1 MNLTS
6 TDALILLAY
15 CVLVLV
21 IGIALRHSVKTSR
34 DFLLAGRSLP
44 AWLCGLAFI
53 AVSLGAPEVIGM
65 GALGA
70 RFGLRALLFCTIGVI
85 PAMLIA
91 GLFMMPVYY
100 GSGARS
106 VPDYLRL
113 RFDRKTAAFHAALF
127 AAMTILS
134 TAISMC
140 VLAWIVRV
148 LHLFDELF
156 YSLGWP
162 QEWIFTFSIVLS
174 AAVVLAYVLLHGLAG
189 AMYTQA
195 AQFFVLV
202 AGLLPV
208 VLLGFRKVGGWSGL
222 KSSLTATD
230 PGLLHSWTGGSQSGA
245 NPMGVGAFGVV
256 AGLCFVL
263 GAGYWCVDFRVIQT
277 ALAAKDLESARRA
290 PLLAAIPSVFLPL
303 LLVLPGLIAV
313 GLPTPHT
320 TFVVREQG
328 GVIFHEVN
336 VVPRAEEQGRGLV
349 PARVNAA
356 NGTLLLD
363 TAGHPLLDYDRA
375 TPNMIA
381 HLLPAGLLGLGLAA
395 LLASFMSGIA
405 GNVTAFNTVFAFDIY
420 PSFLRKEGSDSHL
433 LAVGRWATAGGLLL
447 SIAVAY
453 ALARAGNLPDVLVLA
468 FSVVNAPLLAVVP
481 LGMLWRRATGHGAFT
496 GLIAGAAVAMLHHGL
511 TLPAVPHTGF
521 HDGSIALLH
530 PSSGAITR
538 SFHGAIFACVASL
551 VAAVLVSLFTQAH
564 RETELVGL
572 VHSLTKKSPHA
583 HIAWWKRPEALAVAI
598 LAVAVGLN
606 IFFA

>member
-15 CVLVLV
+15 CVFVLV

-70 RFGLRALLFCTIGVI
+70 RFGLRAVLFCTIGVI

-91 GLFMMPVYY
+91 GLFMMPLYY

-106 VPDYLRL
+106 VPEYLRL
-113 RFDRKTAAFHAALF
+113 RFDRKTAALHAVLF
-127 AAMTILS
+127 AVMTILS

-140 VLAWIVRV
+140 VLAWVVRA

-174 AAVVLAYVLLHGLAG
+174 AAVVLAYVLLRGLAG

-222 KSSLTATD
+222 KASLTATD

-245 NPMGVGAFGVV
+245 NPMGVGAYGVV

-277 ALAAKDLESARRA
+277 ALAAKGLESARRA
-290 PLLAAIPSVFLPL
+290 PLFAAIPSVFLPL

-356 NGTLLLD
+356 TGTLLLD

-405 GNVTAFNTVFAFDIY
+405 GNVTAFNTVFTCDIY
-420 PSFLRKEGSDSHL
+420 PSFLRKEGSDAHL

-447 SIAVAY
+447 SIAAAY
-453 ALARAGNLPDVLVLA
+453 ALTRASNIPDVLLLA
-468 FSVVNAPLLAVVP
+468 FSIVNAPLLAVVL

-511 TLPAVPHTGF
+511 TLPAEPHS
-521 HDGSIALLH
+521 GSHGGWIALLH
-530 PSSGAITR
+530 PSSGAIAQ

-551 VAAVLVSLFTQAH
+551 VAAVLVSLFTHAH
-564 RETELVGL
+564 RQSELVGL
-572 VHSLTKKSPHA
+572 VHSLTPRSPHA

-598 LAVAVGLN
+598 LVVAVGLN